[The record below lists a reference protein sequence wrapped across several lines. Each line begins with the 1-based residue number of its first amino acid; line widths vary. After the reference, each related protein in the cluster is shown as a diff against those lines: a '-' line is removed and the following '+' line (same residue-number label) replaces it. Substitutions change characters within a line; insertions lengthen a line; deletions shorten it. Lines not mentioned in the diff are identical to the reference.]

1 MQTVIKQASPDT
13 ERPHFDR
20 VSKRRWSVTRLFE
33 QVSVRIFLIL
43 MSLIFLV
50 PVFWML
56 VTALKTNQE
65 LALFPPTLWPL
76 DVHWDNFIKAYNFI
90 PFGRYF
96 LNSLLVTVVSMIG
109 AVVSNLLV
117 AYGFACIRW
126 PGRDLVFYLVIA
138 TIFIPFP
145 VAAIPLFDLF
155 ASLKWV
161 DTLLPLTVPAFLG
174 SAFYVFLLRQFLLQ
188 IPYDMIEAA
197 RIDGATELQILV
209 RIVVP
214 QARSALA
221 VVALFAAI
229 ASWNDFMGPLIYVQN
244 DALRTLAIGLQF
256 FRTTHDVQFN
266 LLMAASLVAVLPIIL
281 LFLFFQRSFVKGV
294 SMGGIR

>member
-1 MQTVIKQASPDT
+1 MQTMMKQATPET
-13 ERPHFDR
+13 EQQRPETR
-20 VSKRRWSVTRLFE
+20 EKRATGFTRLLE
-33 QVSVRIFLIL
+33 QVGVRIFLIA
-43 MSLIFLV
+43 MSLVFII
-50 PVFWML
+50 PVVWMV

-65 LALFPPTLWPL
+65 LTIFPPSFWPH
-76 DVHWDNFIKAYNFI
+76 DIRWENFVQAYNFI

-96 LNSLLVTVVSMIG
+96 VNSLLVTLVSIIG

-117 AYGFACIRW
+117 AYGFSCIRW
-126 PGRDLVFYLVIA
+126 PGRDIVFYLVIA

-155 ASLKWV
+155 ARLKWV

-197 RIDGATELQILV
+197 RIDGATELQILT
-209 RIVVP
+209 RIVAP
-214 QARSALA
+214 QARASLA
-221 VVALFAAI
+221 VVALFSAV
-229 ASWNDFMGPLIYVQN
+229 ASWNDFLGPLIYVQN

-256 FRTTHDVQFN
+256 FRSAHDVEFN
-266 LLMAASLVAVLPIIL
+266 LLMAASLVAVVPIIV
-281 LFLFFQRSFVKGV
+281 LFLIFQRSFVKGV
-294 SMGGIR
+294 SVGSIR

>member
-1 MQTVIKQASPDT
+1 MQTTIPQTST
-13 ERPHFDR
+13 EKGQPPALKAEHTMPL
-20 VSKRRWSVTRLFE
+20 SRWIE
-33 QVSVRIFLIL
+33 QIGVRIFLIVICIL
-43 MSLIFLV
+43 FLI

-65 LALFPPTLWPL
+65 LTLFPPSFWPF
-76 DVHWDNFIKAYNFI
+76 DVRWDNFVKAYNFI

-96 LNSLLVTVVSMIG
+96 LNSVLVTLVSVIG
-109 AVVSNLLV
+109 SVASNLLV
-117 AYGFACIRW
+117 AYGFSCIRW
-126 PGRDLVFYLVIA
+126 PGRDLVFYLIIA

-155 ASLKWV
+155 AKLKWV

-174 SAFYVFLLRQFLLQ
+174 SAFYTFLLRQFLLQ

-209 RIVVP
+209 RVIIP
-214 QARSALA
+214 QARPALA
-221 VVALFAAI
+221 VIALFTAI

-244 DALRTLAIGLQF
+244 DLLRTLAIGLQF

-266 LLMAASLVAVLPIIL
+266 LLMAASLVAILPIIILFL
-281 LFLFFQRSFVKGV
+281 LFQRFFVKGV
-294 SMGGIR
+294 SMGSIR